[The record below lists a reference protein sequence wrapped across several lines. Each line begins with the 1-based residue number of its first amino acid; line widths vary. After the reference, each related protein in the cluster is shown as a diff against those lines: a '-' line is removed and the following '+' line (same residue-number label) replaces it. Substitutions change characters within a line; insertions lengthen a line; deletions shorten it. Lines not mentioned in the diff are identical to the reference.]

1 MLRMFSAIAV
11 IFTCIAFAIAQDT
24 HDTEVFAGFSVLR
37 TDYKA
42 ADPILPPQPVITAF
56 EGGQTLYGFNAS
68 ITRYIRSGFGITGDF
83 SYHTTTI
90 KDPSP
95 LGGTIDT
102 KISVYNIL
110 AGPQYKFRRSKS
122 VSPFVH
128 ALAGVAHTK
137 VRISGTGI
145 GSDSDGTTDFAM
157 AFGGGV
163 DVRVNDRIAIRAIQ
177 ADYNPIFLRGP
188 ALGFKGPANNF
199 RISFGVVF
207 R

>member
-1 MLRMFSAIAV
+1 M
-11 IFTCIAFAIAQDT
+11 
-24 HDTEVFAGFSVLR
+24 
-37 TDYKA
+37 
-42 ADPILPPQPVITAF
+42 
-56 EGGQTLYGFNAS
+56 
-68 ITRYIRSGFGITGDF
+68 TRYIKSGFGIVGDF

-90 KDPSP
+90 RDPNP

-110 AGPQYKFRRSKS
+110 GGAQYKFRRSRS

-145 GSDSDGTTDFAM
+145 GSASDGTTDFAM
-157 AFGGGV
+157 AMGGGI

-177 ADYNPIFLRGP
+177 ADYNPVFFASP
-188 ALGFKGPANNF
+188 ALGFNGPAHNF
-199 RISFGVVF
+199 RFSFGVVF